1 MIVAVTGTNSFLAK
15 AEVRQ
20 LIDGFVKAHGDLAL
34 ERLDATE
41 VSDQDIIGAVEALP
55 FLASKKMVVVQD
67 MSANKAASEALE
79 QIIERAG
86 DSTDLLIVEG
96 KLDKR
101 GSHYKQ
107 LKKLTDFREFNDLD
121 EANLASWLEDEAKRL
136 GGTLS
141 RADAQ
146 YLVQRVGV
154 NQMMLNRELEKLIQ
168 YNLKISRQ
176 SIDELTIENPSSTIF
191 NLIDSAFSG
200 DLGQALRIYEEQRRQ
215 RVEPQA
221 IHGLLVWQMHNVSI
235 TAAAPAGT
243 SSSDIAKQSGISPFV
258 AQKSQRIAHKMGR
271 RKIIEFM
278 RLLRD
283 IDYRSKHETLDY
295 DEALR
300 YAIVKLA
307 S

>member
-1 MIVAVTGTNSFLAK
+1 MTVAITGTNSFLAK
-15 AEVRQ
+15 AEAKALV
-20 LIDGFVKAHGDLAL
+20 DDFVKINGDLAL

-41 VSDQDIIGAVEALP
+41 VTEQVIFAAIESMP

-67 MSANKAASEALE
+67 LSANQAASEALE
-79 QIIERAG
+79 QIIEGAG
-86 DSTDLLIVEG
+86 DSTELLILEG

-101 GSHYKQ
+101 SAYYKQ
-107 LKKLTDFREFNDLD
+107 LKKLTDFREFNELD
-121 EANLASWLEDEAKRL
+121 ESQLGEWLTGEAKRL
-136 GGTLS
+136 GAKLS
-141 RADAQ
+141 RSDAQ
-146 YLVQRVGV
+146 YLVQRVGA
-154 NQMMLNRELEKLIQ
+154 NQMMLSHEIEKLAQ
-168 YNLKISRQ
+168 YNPEINRH
-176 SIDELTIENPSSTIF
+176 SIDELTIENPSSTVF
-191 NLIDSAFSG
+191 NLIDSAFTG
-200 DLGQALRIYEEQRRQ
+200 NLAQALQIYDEQRRQ

-235 TAAAPAGT
+235 TAAAPPSM

-258 AQKSQRIAHKMGR
+258 AQKSQRIAHGMGR

-278 RLLRD
+278 QLLRD

-307 S
+307 D